1 MNFRRAFNGLL
12 LCLAT
17 ADAFAPFLNIHARS
31 TTTLMAEVKCGNKKD
46 HLQSVFSGFGV
57 AAAVLTFSAAANAS
71 PMNHDQDQFYAV
83 YSSSMPV
90 AETIKT
96 MDMSMPSSYS
106 AISDVKTS
114 ATDELTRVENLAT
127 GTKTKVKKKV
137 NTSKAEPAPK
147 LSAEERA
154 ALATQKKAEKEAAA
168 AEKAA
173 EKEALAAARAAERN
187 ASAEEKAEARAAEKA
202 EKAAAK
208 NAAKELAAKNA
219 EKKEAMELEK
229 KYSGVTFVDMG
240 LPSYEPVASGKK

>member
-1 MNFRRAFNGLL
+1 MKLRRACNGLL

-17 ADAFAPFLNIHARS
+17 ADAFAPFLNTRARS
-31 TTTLMAEVKCGNKKD
+31 SITLMAEVEGGKGKD
-46 HLQSVFSGFGV
+46 PLRRVFSGFGV

-96 MDMSMPSSYS
+96 MDMSMPSSYG
-106 AISDVKTS
+106 AISDVKNS
-114 ATDELTRVENLAT
+114 ATDELTQVENLAT
-127 GTKTKVKKKV
+127 GTKTKVKKKA
-137 NTSKAEPAPK
+137 NTSKAEPAAK

-154 ALATQKKAEKEAAA
+154 ALATQKKAEKEATA

-173 EKEALAAARAAERN
+173 EKEATAAAKAAERN
-187 ASAEEKAEARAAEKA
+187 ASAEEKAAARAAEKA

-208 NAAKELAAKNA
+208 AAAKELAAQNA
-219 EKKEAMELEK
+219 EKKEAMESEK

-240 LPSYEPVASGKK
+240 LPSYEPAASGKK